1 MKLVSSQQSA
11 VSKFLSLAFI
21 VLSFVSIGF
30 AQDAGRA
37 SLSAQVAQ
45 VAEFEVNGL
54 KVLVKRRPLS
64 PTVAAGL
71 FIRGGVKNVTAQNA
85 GIENFMLSAMT
96 EGSRTFPRDTLRR
109 ELARTGSSIG
119 SSAGYDF
126 SVVSLA
132 STRQNFDRSWEIFTD
147 IVLNPGFAAADVNLA
162 KDRILTSLRDDSDDP
177 DGFLQVLQ
185 NKVIYANH
193 PYANDPRGSVETV
206 SRFTAEDLRAYHRK
220 AMQTSQLL
228 LVIVGDL
235 DATDLQKRIT
245 DSFGSLP
252 KGSYKETPAG
262 AFDFAQPTLD
272 ITTRALPTNYIQGV
286 FDAPSLSN
294 PDFYAMRVATTLLR
308 DRVFEEVRVKR
319 NLSYAPSAD
328 MNALGVST
336 GNIYVTAVDAN
347 QAISVMLNEIKNLRD
362 EKVEEREI
370 SGVTGQFLTTYF
382 VGQETNAAQAAE
394 LAKYELIGG
403 GWRNSFSFLDK
414 VKQVKP
420 SDVQRVSQK
429 YMKNLRFIVLGNPN
443 AIKREIFLQ
452 KTVPGGQ

>member
-1 MKLVSSQQSA
+1 MKAASTQRSAISSF
-11 VSKFLSLAFI
+11 FLPVLI
-21 VLSFVSIGF
+21 VLSFVSFGL

-37 SLSAQVAQ
+37 SQAAQVAQ
-45 VAEFEVNGL
+45 VREFDVNGL

-85 GIENFMLSAMT
+85 GVENFMLGAMT
-96 EGSRTFPRDTLRR
+96 EGSKAFPRETLRR

-132 STRQNFDRSWEIFTD
+132 STRQHFDRSWEIFTD
-147 IVLNPGFAAADVNLA
+147 IVLNPAFAQADVNLA
-162 KDRILTSLRDDSDDP
+162 KDRILTSLRDDTDDP
-177 DGFLQVLQ
+177 DGYLQVLQ
-185 NKVIYANH
+185 NKVIYTNH
-193 PYANDPRGSVETV
+193 PYANDPRGTLETV
-206 SRFTAEDLRAYHRK
+206 GRFTAEDLRAYHRK
-220 AMQTSQLL
+220 TMQTSQLL

-235 DATDLQKRIT
+235 DAAELQKRIT
-245 DSFGSLP
+245 DAFGQLP
-252 KGSYKETPAG
+252 KGNYKEQPAP
-262 AFDFAQPTLD
+262 AFNFTQPTLD
-272 ITTRALPTNYIQGV
+272 ITQRSLPTNYIQGV
-286 FDAPSLSN
+286 FDAPSLSS

-328 MNALGVST
+328 MNSLGVST

-347 QAISVMLNEIKNLRD
+347 QAITVMLNEIKTL
-362 EKVEEREI
+362 KEEEVDPREI
-370 SGVTGQFLTTYF
+370 SGVTGQFLTTYY

-403 GWRNSFSFLDK
+403 GWRNAFNFLDK
-414 VKQVKP
+414 VKQVTP
-420 SDVQRVSQK
+420 ADVQRVSQK
-429 YMKNLRFIVLGNPN
+429 YMKNLRFIVLGNPT
-443 AIKREIFLQ
+443 AINREIFLQ
-452 KTVPGGQ
+452 KSS

>member
-1 MKLVSSQQSA
+1 MKAVSGQWSA
-11 VSKFLSLAFI
+11 VSRFFLLMFI
-21 VLSFVSIGF
+21 VLSFVSVGF
-30 AQDAGRA
+30 AQQDAGRA
-37 SLSAQVAQ
+37 SLAAQIAQVK
-45 VAEFEVNGL
+45 EFEVNGL

-96 EGSRTFPRDTLRR
+96 EGSKTFPRETLRR
-109 ELARTGSSIG
+109 ELAKTGSTIG
-119 SSAGYDF
+119 SSSGYDY

-147 IVLNPGFAAADVNLA
+147 IVLNPEFASADINLA
-162 KDRILTSLRDDSDDP
+162 KERILTSLRDDSDDP
-177 DGFLQVLQ
+177 DGYLQVLQ

-193 PYANDPRGSVETV
+193 PYANDPRGTLETV
-206 SRFTAEDLRAYHRK
+206 SRFTADDLRAFHRK
-220 AMQTSQLL
+220 TLQTSQLL

-235 DATDLQKRIT
+235 DAADLQKRIA
-245 DSFGSLP
+245 DAFGKLP
-252 KGSYKETPAG
+252 KGSYKETPA
-262 AFDFAQPTLD
+262 ATINFSEPTLD
-272 ITTRALPTNYIQGV
+272 ITTRSLPTNYIQGV
-286 FDAPSLSN
+286 FDAPSLAN

-347 QAISVMLNEIKNLRD
+347 QAIGLMLTEINNLKNETVD
-362 EKVEEREI
+362 EQEI
-370 SGVTGQFLTTYF
+370 SGVSGQFLTTYY

-394 LAKYELIGG
+394 LARYELIGG
-403 GWRNSFSFLDK
+403 GWRNTFGFLDK
-414 VKQVKP
+414 VKQVTP
-420 SDVQRVSQK
+420 ADVQRVSQK
-429 YMKNLRFIVLGNPN
+429 YMKNLRFIVLGNPE
-443 AIKREIFLQ
+443 AIKRDIFLQ
-452 KTVPGGQ
+452 KSL

>member
-1 MKLVSSQQSA
+1 MKVVSSQLSV
-11 VSKFLSLAFI
+11 VSRFFLLTLI
-21 VLSFVSIGF
+21 VLSFVF
-30 AQDAGRA
+30 TALAQDGGRA
-37 SLSAQVAQ
+37 SLTAQVAQ
-45 VAEFEVNGL
+45 VKEFDVNGL

-85 GIENFMLSAMT
+85 GVENFMLSAMT
-96 EGSRTFPRDTLRR
+96 EGSKAFPRETLRR

-126 SVVSLA
+126 SVISLA
-132 STRQNFDRSWEIFTD
+132 STRQNFDRSWDIFTD
-147 IVLNPGFAAADVNLA
+147 LALNPAFAPADVNLA
-162 KDRILTSLRDDSDDP
+162 KDRILTSLRDDTDDP

-193 PYANDPRGSVETV
+193 PYGNDPRGTMETV
-206 SRFTAEDLRAYHRK
+206 GRTTSDDLRAYHQK
-220 AMQTSQLL
+220 TMQTSQLL

-235 DATDLQKRIT
+235 DAEDLQKRIT
-245 DSFGSLP
+245 DSFGKLP
-252 KGSYKETPAG
+252 KGAYKEQTAG
-262 AFDFAQPTLD
+262 AFNFAEPTLD
-272 ITTRALPTNYIQGV
+272 VTTRSLPTNYIQGV
-286 FDAPSLSN
+286 FEAPSLAS

-347 QAISVMLNEIKNLRD
+347 QAVSLMLNEIKSLKD
-362 EKVEEREI
+362 ETVDAREI
-370 SGVTGQFLTTYF
+370 SGVTGQFLTTYY

-403 GWRNSFSFLDK
+403 GWRNSFGFLDK
-414 VKQVKP
+414 VKQVTP
-420 SDVQRVSQK
+420 ADVQRVSQK
-429 YMKNLRFIVLGNPN
+429 YMKNLRFIVLGEPK
-443 AIKREIFLQ
+443 AINREIFLQ
-452 KTVPGGQ
+452 KSAQK

>member
-1 MKLVSSQQSA
+1 MKAVSSQWSA
-11 VSKFLSLAFI
+11 VSKFFSLTLV
-21 VLSFVSIGF
+21 VLSFVSFGF

-37 SLSAQVAQ
+37 SLAAQVAQ
-45 VAEFEVNGL
+45 VNEFDVNGL

-96 EGSRTFPRDTLRR
+96 EGSKTFPRESLRR

-132 STRQNFDRSWEIFTD
+132 STRQNFDRSWDIFTD
-147 IVLNPGFAAADVNLA
+147 IVLNPAFAPADVNLA
-162 KDRILTSLRDDSDDP
+162 KERILTSLRDDTDDP
-177 DGFLQVLQ
+177 DGYLQVLQ

-193 PYANDPRGSVETV
+193 PYANDPRGTLETV
-206 SRFTAEDLRAYHRK
+206 GRFSADDLRAYHQK
-220 AMQTSQLL
+220 TMQTSQLL

-235 DATDLQKRIT
+235 DAADLQKRIT
-245 DSFGSLP
+245 DAFGKLP
-252 KGSYKETPAG
+252 KGAYKEQPAA
-262 AFDFAQPTLD
+262 AFNFAAPTLD
-272 ITTRALPTNYIQGV
+272 VTTRALPTNYIQGV
-286 FDAPSLSN
+286 FDAPSLAN

-319 NLSYAPSAD
+319 NLSYAPNAD
-328 MNALGVST
+328 MNAFGVNT

-347 QAISVMLNEIKNLRD
+347 QAISVMLGEIKSLKD
-362 EKVEEREI
+362 ETVDEREI
-370 SGVTGQFLTTYF
+370 SGVSGQFLTTYY
-382 VGQETNAAQAAE
+382 VGQETNAAQAGE

-403 GWRNSFSFLDK
+403 GWRNSFGFLDK
-414 VKQVKP
+414 VKQVTAA
-420 SDVQRVSQK
+420 DVQRVSQK

-443 AIKREIFLQ
+443 AINREIFLQ
-452 KTVPGGQ
+452 KSL

>member
-1 MKLVSSQQSA
+1 MKVVSGQWSA
-11 VSKFLSLAFI
+11 VGKLFLPALI
-21 VLSFVSIGF
+21 VLSFVSASF
-30 AQDAGRA
+30 AQQDAGRT
-37 SLSAQVAQ
+37 SLAAQIAQVK
-45 VAEFEVNGL
+45 EFDVNGL

-96 EGSRTFPRDTLRR
+96 EGSKTFPREALRR
-109 ELARTGSSIG
+109 ELAKTGSTIG
-119 SSAGYDF
+119 SSAGYDY

-147 IVLNPGFAAADVNLA
+147 LVLNPAFAPADINLA
-162 KDRILTSLRDDSDDP
+162 KERILTSLRDDSDDP

-193 PYANDPRGSVETV
+193 PYANDPRGTLETV
-206 SRFTAEDLRAYHRK
+206 SRLTADDLRAYHQK
-220 AMQTSQLL
+220 TMQSSQLL

-235 DATDLQKRIT
+235 DAADLQKRIT
-245 DSFGSLP
+245 DAFGKLP
-252 KGSYKETPAG
+252 KGSYKETPAAAISFG
-262 AFDFAQPTLD
+262 EPTLD

-286 FDAPSLSN
+286 FDAPSLAN

-347 QAISVMLNEIKNLRD
+347 QAVSVMLNEINNLKTETVD
-362 EKVEEREI
+362 AQEI
-370 SGVTGQFLTTYF
+370 SGVSGQFLTTYY
-382 VGQETNAAQAAE
+382 VGQETNAAQAGE

-403 GWRNSFSFLDK
+403 GWRNTFGFLDK
-414 VKQVKP
+414 VKQVTP
-420 SDVQRVSQK
+420 ADVQRVSQK
-429 YMKNLRFIVLGNPN
+429 YMKNLRFIVLGNPE
-443 AIKREIFLQ
+443 AIKRDIFLQ
-452 KTVPGGQ
+452 KSM